1 MKTVD
6 EAVLFTRV
14 LLSDLKPNKVC
25 LGALSLGMNVTYKE
39 MYLQIICICACH
51 VENTWNS
58 RVSSPLS
65 ETESVLPVCCMKM
78 NEIK

>member
-39 MYLQIICICACH
+39 MYPQIICICACH

>member
-1 MKTVD
+1 
-6 EAVLFTRV
+6 
-14 LLSDLKPNKVC
+14 
-25 LGALSLGMNVTYKE
+25 